1 MSLVK
6 WLFNNCIQSYA
17 VALTV
22 WLSLFAPPFFSFSTS
37 RHCSLVRWLWTV
49 KHLSKCLLRMRKTFE
64 KHSKITNPV
73 HICLWRMTI
82 LEAVCQHDLHNVRSN
97 IFFLISDKNVGL
109 CAMTFTLK
117 CMFVLTTFFIPVLNT
132 ITIKGFVVEWGTNI
146 VLTRCYLQ
154 LGMTDFL

>member
-22 WLSLFAPPFFSFSTS
+22 WLSLFAPLPFF
-37 RHCSLVRWLWTV
+37 LLAP
-49 KHLSKCLLRMRKTFE
+49 SKCLLRMRKTFE
-64 KHSKITNPV
+64 KHSKISNPV
-73 HICLWRMTI
+73 QICLWRMTI

-97 IFFLISDKNVGL
+97 NFFYISDKNVGL